1 MRLILH
7 FAVITFALVLALQL
21 RSSAISESLGHH
33 GSEIMDG
40 ERVG

>member
-1 MRLILH
+1 MPRVRGFQTISQLKQ
-7 FAVITFALVLALQL
+7 ALQL